1 MTGFTRIVHTA
12 ALPILLMAAAGAAQA
27 QSADGFYKGKQL
39 SIFVAGSAGG
49 GIDLGARL
57 LSRFIGKYLLGNP
70 AVPVQDM
77 PGAGGIRVLEYLA
90 TVAPRDGT
98 QIGAFAT
105 GPLLDQM
112 ITTRQVSY
120 KMIDFTAVGAL
131 EKDVSF
137 CATWNRSPVK
147 TLEDARN
154 RVTTVGGTGA
164 GSSTDIEPM
173 VLNDVLGMKLK
184 VISGYPGT
192 QETILAMERG
202 EVDGR
207 CAFGWSSMNASK
219 PDWLPKKMVN
229 LLVQIGLEKHPRL
242 PDVPLALDLAKT
254 EADKQL
260 MRVLATPLAMS
271 RPYLAPPSLPA
282 ERTAELRKA
291 FMAALADPEFRADFR
306 KMTTEDPEP
315 TDGATMQKLLVDMYS
330 VPQSV
335 QDRLRNIVNNTK

>member
-1 MTGFTRIVHTA
+1 MIGFTRIACAA
-12 ALPILLMAAAGAAQA
+12 ALPAVLMTSAGAQA

-39 SIFVAGSAGG
+39 QIFVAGSAGG

-57 LSRFIGKYLLGNP
+57 VSRFLGKYLPGNP

-98 QIGAFAT
+98 QIGAFST

-120 KMIDFTAVGAL
+120 KTTDFTAVGAL

-137 CATWNRSPVK
+137 CATWNKSPVK
-147 TLEDARN
+147 TVEAARE
-154 RVTTVGGTGA
+154 RVTTLGGTGA

-173 VLNDVLGMKLK
+173 VLNDVLGTKLK

-192 QETILAMERG
+192 QETILAIERG

-219 PDWLPKKMVN
+219 PEWLPKKMVH
-229 LLVQIGLEKHPRL
+229 LLVQIGLQKHPRL

-260 MRVLATPLAMS
+260 MRVVATPLAIS
-271 RPYLAPPSLPA
+271 RPYLAPPNLPP
-282 ERTAELRKA
+282 ERTADLRKA
-291 FMAALADPEFRADFR
+291 FMAALADPELRADFR

-315 TDGATMQKLLVDMYS
+315 TDGATMQKLLADMYS

-335 QDRLRNIVNNTK
+335 QNRLRNIVNNTK